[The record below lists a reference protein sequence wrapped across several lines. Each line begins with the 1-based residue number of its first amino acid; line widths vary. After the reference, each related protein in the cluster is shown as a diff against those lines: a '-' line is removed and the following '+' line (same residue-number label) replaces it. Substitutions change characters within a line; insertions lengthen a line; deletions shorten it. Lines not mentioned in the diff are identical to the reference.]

1 LIKKNQMKNLVFQ
14 LEYGIS
20 LKEFQFILEDSG
32 LSVRRSMEDPQLL
45 ERMIKGANL
54 LITARLEGQL
64 VGLLRGL
71 SDFCYRSFIADL
83 AVARSFQRKG
93 IGRQLIQTAR
103 NQAPEARLFLFSAED
118 AAPFYEKLGF
128 HLHERCYQLKAGE
141 ELL

>member
-1 LIKKNQMKNLVFQ
+1 MICYQIELS
-14 LEYGIS
+14 LE
-20 LKEFQFILEDSG
+20 LNEFQFILEDSG
-32 LSVRRSMEDPQLL
+32 LSSRRPMDEPLLL

-54 LITARLEGQL
+54 LITARSDGQL

-83 AVARSFQRKG
+83 AVSRSYQGRG
-93 IGRQLIQTAR
+93 IGRQLIQVAR
-103 NQAPEARLFLFSAED
+103 NQAPEARLFLFSAEG

-141 ELL
+141 ELF

>member
-1 LIKKNQMKNLVFQ
+1 MKNLVFKV
-14 LEYGIS
+14 ENGIS
-20 LKEFQFILEDSG
+20 LQEFQFILEDSG
-32 LSVRRSMEDPQLL
+32 LSARRPMEDPLLL

-64 VGLLRGL
+64 VGILRGL

-93 IGRQLIQTAR
+93 IGRQLIQVAR

>member
-1 LIKKNQMKNLVFQ
+1 MISYQVELSLELI
-14 LEYGIS
+14 
-20 LKEFQFILEDSG
+20 EFQSILEDSG
-32 LSVRRSMEDPQLL
+32 LSARRPMEDPQLL
-45 ERMIKGANL
+45 ERMIKGSNL
-54 LITARLEGQL
+54 LITARSEGQL

-83 AVARSFQRKG
+83 AVARSFQQKG
-93 IGRQLIQTAR
+93 IGRQLIQLAR
-103 NQAPEARLFLFSAED
+103 NQAPEARLILFSAED

>member
-1 LIKKNQMKNLVFQ
+1 MKNLVFKV
-14 LEYGIS
+14 ENGIS
-20 LKEFQFILEDSG
+20 LQEFQSILEDSG
-32 LSVRRSMEDPQLL
+32 LSARRPMEDPLLL
-45 ERMIKGANL
+45 ERMIKGSNL

-83 AVARSFQRKG
+83 AVAHSYQRKG
-93 IGRQLIQTAR
+93 IGRQLIQVAR
-103 NQAPEARLFLFSAED
+103 NQAPDARLILFSAED
-118 AAPFYEKLGF
+118 ALPFYEKLGF

>member
-1 LIKKNQMKNLVFQ
+1 MISYQIELSLELI
-14 LEYGIS
+14 
-20 LKEFQFILEDSG
+20 EFQSILEDSG
-32 LSVRRSMEDPQLL
+32 LSARRPMEDPLLL

-54 LITARLEGQL
+54 LITARSEGQL
-64 VGLLRGL
+64 VGFLRGL

-93 IGRQLIQTAR
+93 IGRQLIQVAR
-103 NQAPEARLFLFSAED
+103 NQAPDARLILFSAED
-118 AAPFYEKLGF
+118 ASPFYEKLGF

>member
-1 LIKKNQMKNLVFQ
+1 MISYQVELS
-14 LEYGIS
+14 LE
-20 LKEFQFILEDSG
+20 LNEFQSILEDSG
-32 LSVRRSMEDPQLL
+32 LSERRPMEDTQLL

-54 LITARLEGQL
+54 LITARSEGQL
-64 VGLLRGL
+64 VGFLRGL

-118 AAPFYEKLGF
+118 ASPFYEKLGF

>member
-1 LIKKNQMKNLVFQ
+1 
-14 LEYGIS
+14 
-20 LKEFQFILEDSG
+20 
-32 LSVRRSMEDPQLL
+32 MEDPQLL

-64 VGLLRGL
+64 VGFLRGL

-93 IGRQLIQTAR
+93 IGRQLIQVAR
-103 NQAPEARLFLFSAED
+103 NQAPDARLILFSAED
-118 AAPFYEKLGF
+118 ASPFYEKLGF

>member
-1 LIKKNQMKNLVFQ
+1 MISYQVELSLELI
-14 LEYGIS
+14 
-20 LKEFQFILEDSG
+20 EFQSILEDSG
-32 LSVRRSMEDPQLL
+32 LSARRPMEDPLL
-45 ERMIKGANL
+45 LQRMIKGSNL
-54 LITARLEGQL
+54 LITARSEGQL

-83 AVARSFQRKG
+83 AVARSFQQKG
-93 IGRQLIQTAR
+93 IGRQLIQVAR
-103 NQAPEARLFLFSAED
+103 NQAPEARLILFSAED

>member
-1 LIKKNQMKNLVFQ
+1 MISYQVELS
-14 LEYGIS
+14 LE
-20 LKEFQFILEDSG
+20 LNEFQSILEDSG
-32 LSVRRSMEDPQLL
+32 LSERRPMEDTQLL

-54 LITARLEGQL
+54 LITARSDGQL

-83 AVARSFQRKG
+83 AVARSFQCKG

-118 AAPFYEKLGF
+118 ASPFYEKLGF

>member
-1 LIKKNQMKNLVFQ
+1 MISYQVELS
-14 LEYGIS
+14 LE
-20 LKEFQFILEDSG
+20 LNEFQSILEDSG
-32 LSVRRSMEDPQLL
+32 LSERRPMEDTQLL

-54 LITARLEGQL
+54 LITARSEGQL

-83 AVARSFQRKG
+83 AVARSFQCKG
-93 IGRQLIQTAR
+93 IGRQLITTAR

-118 AAPFYEKLGF
+118 ASPFYEKLGF

>member
-1 LIKKNQMKNLVFQ
+1 MISYQVELS
-14 LEYGIS
+14 LE
-20 LKEFQFILEDSG
+20 LNEFQSILEDSG
-32 LSVRRSMEDPQLL
+32 LSERRPMEDTQLL

-54 LITARLEGQL
+54 LITARSEGQL
-64 VGLLRGL
+64 VGFLRGL

-93 IGRQLIQTAR
+93 IGRQLIQMAR

-118 AAPFYEKLGF
+118 ASPFYEKLGF

>member
-1 LIKKNQMKNLVFQ
+1 MKNLVFKV
-14 LEYGIS
+14 ENGIS
-20 LKEFQFILEDSG
+20 RKEFQLILEDSG
-32 LSVRRSMEDPQLL
+32 LSARRPMEDPLLL

-64 VGLLRGL
+64 VGLLRGI

-93 IGRQLIQTAR
+93 IGRLLIQVAR

-118 AAPFYEKLGF
+118 AATFYENLGF

>member
-1 LIKKNQMKNLVFQ
+1 MISYQVELS
-14 LEYGIS
+14 LE
-20 LKEFQFILEDSG
+20 LNEFQYILEDSG
-32 LSVRRSMEDPQLL
+32 LSARRPMEDPLLL
-45 ERMIKGANL
+45 ERMLLGSNL
-54 LITARLEGQL
+54 LITARSEGQL
-64 VGLLRGL
+64 VGFLRGL

-83 AVARSFQRKG
+83 AVVRSFQRKG

-118 AAPFYEKLGF
+118 ALPFYEKLGF